1 MLQVLHDASQES
13 VYETCA
19 RDLVAQLMRGY
30 NATLLAY
37 GETGAGENFM
47 YCTTRSVFLF
57 LNAIIPQARRT
68 QCVDL
73 PVTTRPEELFPEPLH
88 RFAIYGVGHVHVRTC
103 SSSDFLC

>member
-37 GETGAGENFM
+37 GETGAGEDFHVL
-47 YCTTRSVFLF
+47 YYTFCFLV
-57 LNAIIPQARRT
+57 LNAIK
-68 QCVDL
+68 
-73 PVTTRPEELFPEPLH
+73 FH
-88 RFAIYGVGHVHVRTC
+88 RQDVHNVWTC
-103 SSSDFLC
+103 Q